1 MALSDCVK
9 ECIWTQQ
16 LLSELVTKPVGAV
29 IVYEDNQ
36 GAIALAT
43 NNGYHART
51 KHIDIRYHFVREKI
65 ERGAIQLTYIE
76 TANQLADF
84 LTKLLPGKR
93 LRYLLE
99 KIGIAPVA
107 TTAAITD

>member
-1 MALSDCVK
+1 
-9 ECIWTQQ
+9 
-16 LLSELVTKPVGAV
+16 VT
-29 IVYEDNQ
+29 VYEDNQ

-65 ERGAIQLTYIE
+65 ERGAIQLAYIA

-84 LTKLLPGKR
+84 PTKLLPGKR

-99 KIGIAPVA
+99 KIGIGPVA
-107 TTAAITD
+107 TIAGITD